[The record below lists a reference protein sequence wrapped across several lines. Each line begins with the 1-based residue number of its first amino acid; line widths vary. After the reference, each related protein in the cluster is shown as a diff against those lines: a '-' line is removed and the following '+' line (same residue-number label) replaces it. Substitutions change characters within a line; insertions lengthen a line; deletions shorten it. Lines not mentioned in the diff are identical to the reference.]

1 MIFFLACVT
10 LSTWILAMLTYL
22 HVVKIWSI
30 LEHVRT
36 HAKRNADG
44 EGQS

>member
-10 LSTWILAMLTYL
+10 LSTWILAMLTYM

-30 LEHVRT
+30 LESLRT
-36 HAKRNADG
+36 QAKSNTDG

>member
-36 HAKRNADG
+36 NAKRNADG
-44 EGQS
+44 EGQL

>member
-22 HVVKIWSI
+22 HVVRIWSI
-30 LEHVRT
+30 LEHVQT
-36 HAKRNADG
+36 HVKSGTDE

>member
-22 HVVKIWSI
+22 HVVKIWTI
-30 LEHVRT
+30 LEEVRT
-36 HAKRNADG
+36 HAKSGTDG

>member
-10 LSTWILAMLTYL
+10 VSTWILAMLTYL

-36 HAKRNADG
+36 HVKSETDG

>member
-1 MIFFLACVT
+1 MIFFLACVA
-10 LSTWILAMLTYL
+10 LSTWILAMLTFL

-36 HAKRNADG
+36 YVKSETDG